1 MEAKFASDRYQL
13 LSRLEAGRDLSP
25 KGQIDKPIA
34 ALVQFINGISDHY
47 VTTSSCSGRI
57 SVYESG
63 GPKVIRWL
71 LVRHG
76 VITTSLVKAALISAS
91 TNAPL
96 VNFKC
101 EPFILHVQC
110 SNLESASV
118 LQQLAIS
125 CGVRE
130 TGLSVGKR
138 KVILAIRT
146 TANGL
151 ELPIASGPTLLVSDD
166 YLDVIVEEANK
177 KLLRNFEKLDK
188 FLSLLK
194 VAFKWPSCTIYSA
207 VNINRWAHSSISLPS
222 SRLLVLGGYGAASSS
237 SSSAGASRV
246 VDSILVNTSSGAV
259 NPIQLPF
266 EAGMHSASS
275 LCSLL
280 PPSGD
285 PSDAFEVL
293 LVCGGRASPQ
303 TLLPLLQIFHQSK
316 EGSEYQAITFVEE
329 GVRPSPRWGHS
340 LTRLGDVLFMLFGG
354 RDESTVFG
362 DCYLLSLSVATNS
375 SIVSQWTTIELLA
388 TPPPA
393 TSSPQQY
400 RPESIRPRFFHSA
413 TALTNYTDLYYV
425 PHTSAQAATDQVSL
439 YEPNLVDIH
448 TAVLIHGGV
457 LGLADSQ
464 DCGSMYVIYPF
475 RNSALTNGAIS
486 NVYRLELEEDP
497 LLTRY
502 DSSSLESDGDPV
514 SVITKDTGDENH
526 PNSSGFTN
534 AGQCIRRFGHTLTD
548 IGSNTVLLAG
558 GTSFSPLS
566 LSSVLAVHYGVD
578 DQNNIVIFSC
588 RAPTVKHPV
597 DQPQSDKLTDR
608 VLDDMLPCSRCR
620 VHHTAAYHDRSSD
633 ISKRDSTL
641 HLMGGGAHCLGFG
654 PHYCDSVCL
663 SISFGYSPQP
673 HREFVHASEGTSL
686 PAADLTTAPTNVSS
700 EAVVIAKASMVKLLK
715 TWLEKQHFIDKQ
727 RRITELADMSVD
739 QYTATLD
746 PDITSVAHAE
756 SLEQHSLSLD
766 GNEKLMAVPISPL
779 FDALLRKERALLSE
793 AERALLCGL
802 SHHLQLPTLQ
812 VAYQQTKVSKSIL
825 SNGNKKAAI
834 YLDTVVRSRGLSLSA
849 RASFPQKYELV
860 SDVLMLPEHSFQG
873 HDWDF
878 LRATSPTAPAATGP
892 PAFEFWSG
900 LAACFSA
907 NRVAQKA
914 RIDVGPKRESR
925 VVVLWS
931 SPTIPVDSAYGCWV
945 TVVENKVSFSF
956 DLTR

>member
-1 MEAKFASDRYQL
+1 MEAKFASDRNQL

-34 ALVQFINGISDHY
+34 ALVQFINGISVHY

-118 LQQLAIS
+118 LQLLAIS

-177 KLLRNFEKLDK
+177 KLRRNFEKLDK

-194 VAFKWPSCTIYSA
+194 LAFKWPSCAVNSA

-237 SSSAGASRV
+237 SSSSAGASRG
-246 VDSILVNTSSGAV
+246 VDSTLVNTSSGAI

-280 PPSGD
+280 SPSGD
-285 PSDAFEVL
+285 QSDAFEVL

-316 EGSEYQAITFVEE
+316 EGSGYQAITFVEE
-329 GVRPSPRWGHS
+329 GVRPSLRWGHS
-340 LTRLGDVLFMLFGG
+340 LTRLGDGLIMLFGG
-354 RDESTVFG
+354 RDESAVFG

-375 SIVSQWTTIELLA
+375 SIVCQWTEVKQVV
-388 TPPPA
+388 TPPSD
-393 TSSPQQY
+393 TSSQQY
-400 RPESIRPRFFHSA
+400 RPESIKPRFFHSA

-425 PHTSAQAATDQVSL
+425 SHTSVQAATDHVSL
-439 YEPNLVDIH
+439 YEPDHVGIH

-464 DCGSMYVIYPF
+464 DCGSMHVIYLF
-475 RNSALTNGAIS
+475 RNSASTNGAVS
-486 NVYRLELEEDP
+486 NVYRLELHEDP

-502 DSSSLESDGDPV
+502 EKSSLESDGDPV
-514 SVITKDTGDENH
+514 SVITKDAGDESEPTLSDPSN
-526 PNSSGFTN
+526 T
-534 AGQCIRRFGHTLTD
+534 GQCVRRFGHTLTD

-566 LSSVLAVHYGVD
+566 LPSVLAVHYGVD

-597 DQPQSDKLTDR
+597 DQPLSDKLTDR
-608 VLDDMLPCSRCR
+608 VLDDMFPCSRCR
-620 VHHTAAYHDRSSD
+620 VHHTAAFHDRSTE

-673 HREFVHASEGTSL
+673 HRESVHAREGTSL
-686 PAADLTTAPTNVSS
+686 PATDLATVSTNASS

-715 TWLEKQHFIDKQ
+715 TWLEKQHFTDKQ
-727 RRITELADMSVD
+727 RRITELADVSVD
-739 QYTATLD
+739 LYTATLD
-746 PDITSVAHAE
+746 PDFTSVTHAE
-756 SLEQHSLSLD
+756 SLEHHSLSLD

-779 FDALLRKERALLSE
+779 FDALLRKDRASLTEAEQALL
-793 AERALLCGL
+793 RGL
-802 SHHLQLPTLQ
+802 SHGLQLRTLQ
-812 VAYQQTKVSKSIL
+812 VAYQQTKVSKSVL
-825 SNGNKKAAI
+825 SNSNKKAAI
-834 YLDTVVRSRGLSLSA
+834 YLDTVVRSRGLSPSA

-892 PAFEFWSG
+892 SAFEFWSG
-900 LAACFSA
+900 LAACFST

-914 RIDVGPKRESR
+914 RIDGGPKRESR

-931 SPTIPVDSAYGCWV
+931 SPTIPADSADGCWV